1 MQSTPP
7 PPGESRRSFA
17 LLCHPNQLRLPEQ
30 LRAPGWDILPARG
43 HYRGGKDTQQPLS
56 PASLWCSAIP
66 AGDAGSAP
74 RRCWTM
80 QFGIQL
86 KRLSVVPNKLCTA
99 YILQHFTPSGSLFSN
114 RFPPLFMLFQ
124 IKLLIIRAKIKNERT
139 LSEENWF
146 SFFLN
151 RAIAR
156 FYILCSWRSLVIQFS
171 FY

>member
-7 PPGESRRSFA
+7 PEKADARLHFSAIPTSCDCLSNSGHPAETSCLQGDITGGEKTPSS
-17 LLCHPNQLRLPEQ
+17 P
-30 LRAPGWDILPARG
+30 
-43 HYRGGKDTQQPLS
+43 S